1 MPQAAIAQPLLHNA
15 PLPPLQRRD
24 EELGAY
30 RIAARAKGATHMIV
44 IETNGHITD
53 VQPVFGGNTAL
64 GNRCPVAQMALTQ
77 VTAET
82 PGSYC
87 WIEWL

>member
-1 MPQAAIAQPLLHNA
+1 MPATSVQPAQQKKSLL
-15 PLPPLQRRD
+15 PLQQRD

-30 RIAARAKGATHMIV
+30 RVAARARNATHMIV
-44 IETNGHITD
+44 IENNGHITG
-53 VQPVFGGNTAL
+53 VRPVLGGNKAL
-64 GNRCPVAQMALTQ
+64 GNRCPVAQMALTR
-77 VTAET
+77 VAAEN